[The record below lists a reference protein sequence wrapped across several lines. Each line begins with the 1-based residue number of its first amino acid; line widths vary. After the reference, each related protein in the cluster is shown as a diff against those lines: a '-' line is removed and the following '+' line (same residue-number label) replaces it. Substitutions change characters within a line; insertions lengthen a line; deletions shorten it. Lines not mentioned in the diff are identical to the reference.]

1 MNSLNAQNAATAV
14 VDLEAPAITRSVENQ
29 TGEETAFQN
38 NNPDFGAHSEQMVNL
53 DAELAI
59 DLDATATTDKN
70 SRLFWDGNVFVSLER
85 SNTDCSYLL
94 NNFTPEVCDSFK
106 NAILQYR
113 ADGQVGLTKLIGL
126 LSTLRTAAKNNP
138 TKTIDANW
146 VSKCLKNNKFRIEK
160 IPALLFF
167 KYWKDRDHSN
177 SAIVTPDALHLLA
190 QAKAAPE
197 SSRNVTSDDPE
208 KSWLTDDEYA
218 DSLQITWSH
227 YDATGDDQ
235 TALIRLLSI
244 QYAKRPAQL
253 RGLKFCDLKSGIE
266 KFIPELAE
274 NEIHFPSV
282 KEKDIENEF
291 RGGKFEAHPIA
302 DHLWS
307 MLKIQRKKIKSCFES
322 ILGYSLTEEQT
333 LLLPI
338 FTNERRILKACATMK
353 DVLKLSPLEHLGD
366 ELFHIAAMEVSR
378 TISFE
383 RDLLIHAKTRAYP
396 IRVPTLPL
404 SARTGRPIYLHAI
417 RLRHTRIRQLARQGV
432 PRPILSH
439 WLGHTSDAALDAY
452 YDDPAETAREI
463 DEQLSTMLTPIAQAF
478 TGTIIATDAEATH
491 PDDPFKSLD
500 IAKDGRL
507 HHVGRCGNFSFC
519 ATTSIP
525 VPCYRCK
532 YFEPLVDAPH
542 EEVLDALNYRQAQEK
557 AVVMKSGSMR
567 NLLIPID
574 LSDDIR
580 AVERCIALC
589 KAQKTNNTQSTDNSE
604 SPKKAEAE
612 VK

>member
-1 MNSLNAQNAATAV
+1 MKSLNTQKKATAA
-14 VDLEAPAITRSVENQ
+14 VDLEVPIITRSVENR
-29 TGEETAFQN
+29 TTEKTASQV
-38 NNPDFGAHSEQMVNL
+38 NNPDFGAHSEQMINL
-53 DAELAI
+53 DAKLAI
-59 DLDATATTDKN
+59 NLDATANPDKN

-85 SNTDCSYLL
+85 SSTDCSYLL
-94 NNFTPEVCDSFK
+94 ENFTTEVRESFK
-106 NAILQYR
+106 NTIIQYR
-113 ADGQVGLTKLIGL
+113 ADGQIGLTKLITL
-126 LSTLRTAAKNNP
+126 LSTLRTAAKKKP
-138 TKTIDANW
+138 TKAIDANW
-146 VSKCLKNNKFRIEK
+146 VSKCLESNKFRIEK
-160 IPALLFF
+160 ISTLLFF
-167 KYWKDRDHSN
+167 KYWKDRDPS
-177 SAIVTPDALHLLA
+177 SAAVVTPDALHLLA

-197 SSRNVTSDDPE
+197 PPRNVTSDDPE

-218 DSLQITWSH
+218 DSLQTTWSH

-235 TALIRLLSI
+235 SALIRLLSL
-244 QYAKRPAQL
+244 QYARRPAQL

-266 KFIPELAE
+266 KSIPELTE
-274 NEIHFPSV
+274 NEIHFPSA
-282 KEKDIENEF
+282 KEKYVESEF

-302 DHLWS
+302 GHLWS
-307 MLKIQRKKIKSCFES
+307 MLKIQRRKIQFCFEG
-322 ILGYSLTEEQT
+322 ILGHSLTEEQI
-333 LLLPI
+333 LSLPI

-353 DVLKLSPLEHLGD
+353 DVLKLSPLEHLDD
-366 ELFHIAAMEVSR
+366 ELFHIASIEISR

-383 RDLLIHAKTRAYP
+383 RDLFIHTKTKVYP

-404 SARTGRPIYLHAI
+404 SARTGRPIFLHAI
-417 RLRHTRIRQLARQGV
+417 RLRHTRTRQLARQGV

-439 WLGHTSDAALDAY
+439 WLGHTSDQALDAY
-452 YDDPAETAREI
+452 YDDPAEMAREI

-478 TGTIIATDAEATH
+478 TGMIIATDAEATH

-500 IAKDGRL
+500 LAKDGRL
-507 HHVGRCGNFSFC
+507 HHVGRCGKFSFC

-542 EEVLDALNYRQAQEK
+542 QEILDALNYRQAQET

-589 KAQKTNNTQSTDNSE
+589 KAQKAKSTEKTDSTG
-604 SPKKAEAE
+604 SPKNAEAE
-612 VK
+612 EK